1 MRIVQSDIEGH
12 QCKEMELDQLGRVE
26 RVNEFRNKLL
36 SLTIVCALSMFFS
49 QFYLIKQ
56 VSNVTE
62 INQRQQLEITVYKNE
77 LKEQQKIHAF
87 LNEKNRE
94 LRGQNNF
101 LESQN
106 KMLMGEVD

>member
-1 MRIVQSDIEGH
+1 MTKFQH
-12 QCKEMELDQLGRVE
+12 
-26 RVNEFRNKLL
+26 KLL

-49 QFYLIKQ
+49 HFYLVKQ
-56 VSNVTE
+56 VSE
-62 INQRQQLEITVYKNE
+62 IKETNQRQQLEITVYKNE
-77 LKEQQKIHAF
+77 LKEQQEIHAF

-106 KMLMGEVD
+106 KMLLDKNEVEK

>member
-1 MRIVQSDIEGH
+1 MNKFQH
-12 QCKEMELDQLGRVE
+12 
-26 RVNEFRNKLL
+26 KLL
-36 SLTIVCALSMFFS
+36 SLTIVLALSMFFS
-49 QFYLIKQ
+49 HFYLINQMSKIEQ
-56 VSNVTE
+56 

-77 LKEQQKIHAF
+77 LAEQQKIHAF

-106 KMLMGEVD
+106 KMLMDKEDE

>member
-1 MRIVQSDIEGH
+1 MNKFQH
-12 QCKEMELDQLGRVE
+12 
-26 RVNEFRNKLL
+26 KLL

-49 QFYLIKQ
+49 QFYLVRQ
-56 VSNVTE
+56 MSEVNE

-77 LKEQQKIHAF
+77 LEDQQKIHKF
-87 LNEKNRE
+87 LNDKNRE

-106 KMLMGEVD
+106 KMLLDKNEVEK